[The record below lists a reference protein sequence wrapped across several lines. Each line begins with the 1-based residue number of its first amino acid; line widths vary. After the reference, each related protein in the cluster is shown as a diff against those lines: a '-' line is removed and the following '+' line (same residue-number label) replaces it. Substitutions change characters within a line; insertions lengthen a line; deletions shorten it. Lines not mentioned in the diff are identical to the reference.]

1 MNSSAVQQPA
11 NFWRAVT
18 FPLILMTLLTG
29 SALWSRPLLPLDETR
44 YLAVAWEMHTSGDYI
59 VSHLNDETYA
69 HKPPLLFWLINLAWT
84 LGGVGEIAG
93 RIVVPLISLLS
104 VIMTDRIAR
113 RLWPES
119 ELIAQ
124 SAAAV
129 QCSSMI
135 WMLLSTVT
143 MFDTLLTLCVQ
154 IAMYGILRLES
165 DFRLSNVQAVIDTED
180 RSSAGTSGRSTKAL
194 SSGTFL
200 LGLGLGL
207 GLLAKGPV
215 VMIHVMPAA
224 VGAGFWSTAVR
235 SQTLRWL
242 LQVLKS
248 VGLAVALA
256 LSWVIPSAWS
266 GGSEY
271 SAELLWGQTA
281 HRMVNSFAHKEPFWW
296 YLIVL
301 PLIALPWLTIG
312 AVWRSSQQESST
324 VNQTSRSSSVLSTRL
339 LTVWAGGSLLLLSM
353 VSGKQIHYLMPIV
366 PAIALLIAGRLV
378 AGNNQVLRSDLR
390 FIIGGTLFGGL
401 LPLIFNRF
409 PEISAGRL
417 AGVTSSWL
425 SIPLCLCVVNLLFLR
440 DRSVINTVRQI
451 ALSSVLFISLLVIGL
466 KGNFWGEFDYSRL
479 AIPVRELQAQNRSV
493 GWMGEYAGQM
503 HFCGRLEK
511 PVEELVTESD
521 ILQWLSENEKPVA
534 VLRVFDPEISLSANR
549 LDPLVPPDLKIIE
562 RSLLAS
568 ESNLWPGYTARL
580 LSGFW
585 VRRGLSFG
593 LMVIAEFEKN
603 DQAKSGA
610 LQAHDNP

>member
-1 MNSSAVQQPA
+1 M
-11 NFWRAVT
+11 T
-18 FPLILMTLLTG
+18 FLTG

-44 YLAVAWEMHTSGDYI
+44 YLAVAWEMQTSGDYM
-59 VSHLNDETYA
+59 VSHLNGETYA

-93 RIVVPLISLLS
+93 RLVVPLISLLS

-129 QCSSMI
+129 HCSSMI

-154 IAMYGILRLES
+154 IAIYGILQLES
-165 DFRLSNVQAVIDTED
+165 EFRQPDAHTESNAED
-180 RSSAGTSGRSTKAL
+180 RSSAGASGRFSKTL
-194 SSGTFL
+194 SFGTFL

-215 VMIHVMPAA
+215 VMIHVMPVAF
-224 VGAGFWSTAVR
+224 GAGSWSTAVR
-235 SQTLRWL
+235 TQTVRWL
-242 LQVLKS
+242 LQILKS
-248 VGLAVALA
+248 IGLAAALA

-312 AVWRSSQQESST
+312 AVWRSRRQELSM
-324 VNQTSRSSSVLSTRL
+324 VNQASFSNPVLSTRL
-339 LTVWAGGSLLLLSM
+339 LTVWTGGSLLLLSM

-378 AGNNQVLRSDLR
+378 GGNNQILRSDLS

-401 LPLIFNRF
+401 LPLIFNLF

-440 DRSVINTVRQI
+440 DRSVVNTVRQI
-451 ALSSVLFISLLVIGL
+451 AMSSVLFISLLVIGL

-479 AIPVRELQAQNRSV
+479 AVPVREFQAQNRTV
-493 GWMGEYAGQM
+493 GWIGEYAGQM
-503 HFCGRLEK
+503 HFCGRLEQ
-511 PVEELVTESD
+511 PVEELMSEAET
-521 ILQWLSENEKPVA
+521 LRWLGETEKPVA
-534 VLRVFDPEISLSANR
+534 VLRVFDPEISL
-549 LDPLVPPDLKIIE
+549 PPDRLAPLFPDDLKRVE

-593 LMVIAEFEKN
+593 LMVIAEFEMN
-603 DQAKSGA
+603 DQTKAEASQNQDA
-610 LQAHDNP
+610 Q